1 MSRFFANQDESSS
14 SSEED
19 DSDASSEVEEEE
31 EEVKAPAKAA
41 TGGASKASAFM
52 KDDDDSD
59 DDDDSKRVV
68 RSARDKKWDNLA
80 QTADSLKNHI
90 KINDWNAV
98 TADFDSLNKQ
108 LEKAKQIVAK
118 EGVPTF
124 YFSALIALEDYAD
137 AELGAAMKK
146 RKLMFRFKS
155 QQVQPQPGL
164 CFS

>member
-1 MSRFFANQDESSS
+1 MPRNQTTTAN
-14 SSEED
+14 
-19 DSDASSEVEEEE
+19 
-31 EEVKAPAKAA
+31 
-41 TGGASKASAFM
+41 GGLCCFLTTKIHLGLC
-52 KDDDDSD
+52 
-59 DDDDSKRVV
+59 VV

-124 YFSALIALEDYAD
+124 YFSALIAL
-137 AELGAAMKK
+137 
-146 RKLMFRFKS
+146 
-155 QQVQPQPGL
+155 
-164 CFS
+164 

>member
-90 KINDWNAV
+90 KINDWIAV
-98 TADFDSLNKQ
+98 TEDYDKLNKLLQ
-108 LEKAKQIVAK
+108 KAKPIVER
-118 EGVPTF
+118 EGTPTF
-124 YFSALIALEDYAD
+124 YFLALAHLE
-137 AELGAAMKK
+137 E
-146 RKLMFRFKS
+146 
-155 QQVQPQPGL
+155 VTVPGRSPSL
-164 CFS
+164 PTARAPRWLPEPC